1 MCVARTAAERAPD
14 LRHAR
19 RGHRRAADRERA
31 LPLLR
36 PRAAARDVQRLRPR
50 RRLPMPR
57 LVLLLLLLRGCALP
71 PLPLLLLPGAS
82 CLARRRPSHG
92 VPWI

>member
-1 MCVARTAAERAPD
+1 MARTAAERAPD

-36 PRAAARDVQRLRPR
+36 CAAAAPRDVQRLRPR

-57 LVLLLLLLRGCALP
+57 LLLVLLLLLLLRGCALSP
-71 PLPLLLLPGAS
+71 
-82 CLARRRPSHG
+82 H
-92 VPWI
+92 